1 MEADS
6 TNTVE
11 HTDQSV
17 PVTDS
22 ATDVDNSL
30 ETVKSE
36 KKTTPSVEV
45 KDGKLFVDGN
55 RVYSRDDVNKI
66 GANARKEV
74 ESKLI
79 QDLNVDSI
87 DSVRGVVKALQ
98 DSSPSEEGSSLN
110 VESLR
115 DAVKKREATVEELK
129 QQVNTLKTD
138 LLLRD
143 HMGQLNSAMP
153 GNWTAEQKSAVVKL
167 MRADNMLAVEG
178 DTFAIRNGN
187 DYLTVDGET
196 PDYASAVELVGR
208 NLGLNFG
215 KKGVDMPLGEI
226 GNQSEGKQTAR
237 AVDQNKVKNDPAY
250 REAYLDMRLNRRG
263 GVSTKDITDNMIKN
277 RVSEIQK
284 GKTRNY
290 N

>member
-36 KKTTPSVEV
+36 KATTPSVEV

-153 GNWTAEQKSAVVKL
+153 SNWTAQQKSAVVKL
-167 MRADNMLAVEG
+167 MKADNMLAVEG

-226 GNQSEGKQTAR
+226 SNQSESKQAVR
-237 AVDQNKVKNDPAY
+237 PVDQNKVKSDPAY
-250 REAYLDMRLNRRG
+250 REAYLNLRLNRRG
-263 GVSTKDITDNMIKN
+263 GVSSSDVTDNMIKARAN
-277 RVSEIQK
+277 EIKQSK
-284 GKTRNY
+284 SKA
-290 N
+290 